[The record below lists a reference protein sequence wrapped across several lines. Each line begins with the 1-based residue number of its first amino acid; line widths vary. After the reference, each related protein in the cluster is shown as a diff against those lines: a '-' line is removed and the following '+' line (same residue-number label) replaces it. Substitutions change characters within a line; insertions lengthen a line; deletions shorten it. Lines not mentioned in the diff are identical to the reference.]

1 METPTRRLT
10 DSSNAVACI
19 TSGRLWTLAVSNA
32 RRLSASTARQYN
44 ASPNPISDDA
54 TLRSL
59 KVCIRRHGAVSPSP
73 PLLRAAGYE
82 SDTVRT
88 PAAPH
93 HNLGAIATAKQPRG
107 SELPFAKRH
116 THMHACMHAA
126 RIPAHA
132 DARTR
137 SIAIDL
143 VRALCVSALAES
155 SAPISVPCAHLSPVD
170 VDASLSGQAQPPPS
184 SHAFHFTHF
193 SKNQCFPEAVL
204 GVRL

>member
-1 METPTRRLT
+1 MTLAPDAVQCMETPTRRLT

-32 RRLSASTARQYN
+32 RRLSASSARQYN

-59 KVCIRRHGAVSPSP
+59 KVCIRRYGAVSPSP

-93 HNLGAIATAKQPRG
+93 HNLGAIATAEQPRG

-116 THMHACMHAA
+116 THTCMHACMRHAFRHTQTHA
-126 RIPAHA
+126 R
-132 DARTR
+132 DRSR
-137 SIAIDL
+137 SIS
-143 VRALCVSALAES
+143 C
-155 SAPISVPCAHLSPVD
+155 VPCA
-170 VDASLSGQAQPPPS
+170 SLRWRNRLRRFRY
-184 SHAFHFTHF
+184 HA
-193 SKNQCFPEAVL
+193 
-204 GVRL
+204 RI